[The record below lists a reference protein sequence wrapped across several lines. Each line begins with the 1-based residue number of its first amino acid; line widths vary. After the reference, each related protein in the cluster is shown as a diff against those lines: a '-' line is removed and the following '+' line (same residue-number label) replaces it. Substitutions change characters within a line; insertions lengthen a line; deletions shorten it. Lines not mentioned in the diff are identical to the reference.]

1 MLSVVFLSILL
12 IYVVFVIYSAINGY
26 RAKRFNIVESPKILE
41 KSVTDTIRG
50 IAIIMIMM
58 AHIVQQLGDRLSIP
72 IFGENY
78 IKLLVFSLGG
88 GRSRPVLLA

>member
-12 IYVVFVIYSAINGY
+12 IYIVFVVYSAINGY
-26 RAKRFNIVESPKILE
+26 RAKRFNIIESPKILE

-58 AHIVQQLGDRLSIP
+58 AHIVQQLGDR
-72 IFGENY
+72 F
-78 IKLLVFSLGG
+78 LVEII
-88 GRSRPVLLA
+88 